1 MKYSNGMLAGRKISK
16 LKMDK
21 MIKLF
26 KENVSNVAI
35 AERLNITHTTICKY
49 KKKWKEKKDERPLS
63 RP

>member
-49 KKKWKEKKDERPLS
+49 KKKWKEKEED
-63 RP
+63 